1 MMGAPPPRGAPPGQ
15 PLMGQPQPVPFM
27 GMQVDAAP
35 KAAVQRRVYAADER
49 MPEQP
54 PTG

>member
-1 MMGAPPPRGAPPGQ
+1 
-15 PLMGQPQPVPFM
+15 MGQPQPVPLM